1 MKTRIAV
8 VVGVIALIMAACGG
22 GGRTA
27 PTVAD
32 GGGDGGGGG
41 GGGDAVAIAAGKTLY
56 DANCV
61 ACHAEGG
68 VGVDGLGKPLVGS
81 EFIAGIDD
89 AGLVQFLIVGRDT
102 SDPLN
107 SSGIAMP
114 ARGGNP
120 SLTDDDLANVV
131 AYLRSIN

>member
-1 MKTRIAV
+1 VSLVKIRFALA
-8 VVGVIALIMAACGG
+8 VGVIALVAVACG

-27 PTVAD
+27 PTVEE
-32 GGGDGGGGG
+32 GGGGNGG
-41 GGGDAVAIAAGKTLY
+41 GGGDAAAIAEGKTIY

-68 VGVDGLGKPLVGS
+68 VGIDGLGKPLVGS
-81 EFIAGIDD
+81 EFVANQTDD
-89 AGLVQFLIVGRDT
+89 ELVQFLIVGRDT
-102 SDPLN
+102 SDPMN
-107 SSGIAMP
+107 DSGVAMP

-120 SLTDDDLANVV
+120 NLTDSDIEFVV

>member
-1 MKTRIAV
+1 MLKTRIAV
-8 VVGVIALIMAACGG
+8 VVGVVALIMAACG

-41 GGGDAVAIAAGKTLY
+41 GGGDAVAVAAGKTLY
-56 DANCV
+56 DGSCV
-61 ACHAEGG
+61 ACHADGG

-81 EFIAGIDD
+81 EFV
-89 AGLVQFLIVGRDT
+89 AGLDDSALLDFLVVGRDT

-107 SSGIAMP
+107 TSGIAMP
-114 ARGGNP
+114 AKGGNP
-120 SLTDDDLANVV
+120 SLSDDDLTNIV

>member
-1 MKTRIAV
+1 LKKRIAV
-8 VVGVIALIMAACGG
+8 VVGVVALVMAACG

-32 GGGDGGGGG
+32 GGGNGGG

-56 DANCV
+56 DSSCV
-61 ACHAEGG
+61 ACHAAGG

-81 EFIAGIDD
+81 EFV
-89 AGLVQFLIVGRDT
+89 AGLDDPGLIQFLTVGRDT

-107 SSGIAMP
+107 TSGIAMP
-114 ARGGNP
+114 AKGGNP
-120 SLTDDDLANVV
+120 SLTDDDLTNIV

>member
-1 MKTRIAV
+1 LKTRIAL
-8 VVGVIALIMAACGG
+8 VVGVVALVVAACG

-27 PTVAD
+27 PTVAG
-32 GGGDGGGGG
+32 GGGDGG

-56 DANCV
+56 DASCV
-61 ACHAEGG
+61 ACHAAGG

-81 EFIAGIDD
+81 EFVAGLDD
-89 AGLVQFLIVGRDT
+89 PGLVQFLIVGRDT

-107 SSGIAMP
+107 TSGIAMP
-114 ARGGNP
+114 AKGGNP
-120 SLTDDDLANVV
+120 SLTDDDLTNIV

>member
-8 VVGVIALIMAACGG
+8 VVGVLALILGACGG

-27 PTVAD
+27 PTVDD
-32 GGGDGGGGG
+32 GGGDGGGS
-41 GGGDAVAIAAGKTLY
+41 GGDAVAIAAGKTLY

-81 EFIAGIDD
+81 EFVAGLDD
-89 AGLVQFLIVGRDT
+89 PGLVQFLIVGRDT
-102 SDPLN
+102 SDPMN

-120 SLTDDDLANVV
+120 SLTDDDLANIV

>member
-1 MKTRIAV
+1 MLKTRIVV
-8 VVGVIALIMAACGG
+8 VVGVVALIIAACG

-41 GGGDAVAIAAGKTLY
+41 GDAVAIAAGKTLY
-56 DANCV
+56 DGSCV
-61 ACHAEGG
+61 ACHADGG
-68 VGVDGLGKPLVGS
+68 VGVEGLGKPLVGS
-81 EFIAGIDD
+81 EFV
-89 AGLVQFLIVGRDT
+89 AGLNDSDLLEFLTVGRDT

-107 SSGIAMP
+107 TSGIAMP
-114 ARGGNP
+114 AKGGNP
-120 SLTDDDLANVV
+120 SLTEADLTNIV